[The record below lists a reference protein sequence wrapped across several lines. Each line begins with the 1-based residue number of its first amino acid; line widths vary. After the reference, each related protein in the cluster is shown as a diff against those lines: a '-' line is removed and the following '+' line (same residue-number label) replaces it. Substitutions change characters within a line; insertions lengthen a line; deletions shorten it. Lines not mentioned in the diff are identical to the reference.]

1 MFKRIVLVLVESD
14 DLVFLPN
21 VSDCLEEY
29 WESEKVKVLIIAASK
44 TGGGHGR
51 MLAYRDFLL
60 SRNHTV
66 SLIQIPGASFSE
78 KLWYYYTRGLA
89 RLGGHE
95 KRHMK
100 KTADLMEK
108 RINEGHYDVVIGV
121 ETVWSY
127 VLTRDLGCL
136 KIFSCESL
144 EADELYFSKRFSD
157 LNQVHSVREMELET
171 IKKSDYV
178 IFPWKTTENYVR
190 RYIYDGDNFVTIKY
204 GCYPK
209 SKKASYFFPPAIVS
223 LGNIGWYWS
232 NRDLLSYLNRIS
244 PYVIDC
250 YGDYRPPK
258 KYGINYKG
266 FAKSTEVVLN
276 YQFGLNTVS
285 KDAFR
290 CNHHASRILTYLSFG
305 LPVLSP
311 DWLQFSHE
319 VKGVLPFN
327 EENFLNVVEDN
338 SDRDQW
344 EMLSKEAH
352 EQARELDWNI
362 VLQPLEKIICK

>member
-1 MFKRIVLVLVESD
+1 M
-14 DLVFLPN
+14 
-21 VSDCLEEY
+21 
-29 WESEKVKVLIIAASK
+29 
-44 TGGGHGR
+44 GGGNQR
-51 MLAYRDFLL
+51 TMAIMNFLKSKGHNVDIIQFPGQNCT
-60 SRNHTV
+60 SR
-66 SLIQIPGASFSE
+66 
-78 KLWYYYTRGLA
+78 LWYYYQRGLA
-89 RLGGHE
+89 RITSHE

-100 KTADLMEK
+100 KIADRLEK
-108 RINEGHYDVVIGV
+108 VIKEKKYDVAIGV
-121 ETVWSY
+121 ETPFSY
-127 VLTRDLGCL
+127 VLTRDLNCL
-136 KIFSCESL
+136 KIFCCESL
-144 EADELYFSKRFSD
+144 ATDELYFSKNFGTIERIRI
-157 LNQVHSVREMELET
+157 LREMETEILKE
-171 IKKSDYV
+171 SDYV
-178 IFPWKTTENYVR
+178 VFPWKTTESYVR
-190 RYIYDGDNFVTIKY
+190 KYIWNGSNFVTIKY

-209 SKKASYFFPPAIVS
+209 SKTASYFFPTSIVS

-232 NRDLLSYLNRIS
+232 NRELLSYLNRIS

-250 YGDYRPPK
+250 YGDYKPPK

-327 EENFLNVVEDN
+327 EGNFLEIVETN
-338 SDRDQW
+338 SDRDRW
-344 EMLSKEAH
+344 EKLSKYAY
-352 EQARELDWNI
+352 EQACELEWNK
-362 VLQPLEKIICK
+362 VLQPLEKLIS

>member
-1 MFKRIVLVLVESD
+1 MKI
-14 DLVFLPN
+14 
-21 VSDCLEEY
+21 
-29 WESEKVKVLIIAASK
+29 LIIGPSE

-51 MLAYRDFLL
+51 MLAYRDFLQ
-60 SRNHTV
+60 SKNHSV
-66 SLIQIPGASFSE
+66 SLFEIPGKRFSD

-89 RLGGHE
+89 RLWDHE
-95 KRHMK
+95 KRHMRK
-100 KTADLMEK
+100 MADLLEK
-108 RINEGHYDVVIGV
+108 RINGSHYDVVIGV

-144 EADELYFSKRFSD
+144 EADELYFSKKFTD
-157 LNQVHSVREMELET
+157 LDRVHSVRGVELE
-171 IKKSDYV
+171 ILKKSDYV

-190 RYIYDGDNFVTIKY
+190 RYIWNGSNFVTIKY
-204 GCYPK
+204 GCHPQ
-209 SKKASYFFPPAIVS
+209 SKTASYFFPISIVS

-232 NRDLLSYLNRIS
+232 NRELMSYLTRIS

-250 YGDYRPPK
+250 YGAYKPPK

-266 FAKSTEVVLN
+266 FAKSTEIVLN

-285 KDAFR
+285 KDKFR
-290 CNHHASRILTYLSFG
+290 CNHHASRIMTYLAFG

-319 VKGVLPFN
+319 LKGVLPFN
-327 EENFLNVVEDN
+327 EENFLNIVEDN
-338 SDRDQW
+338 SDRDRW
-344 EMLSKEAH
+344 ERLSKEAH
-352 EQARELDWNI
+352 EQARELDWNT
-362 VLQPLEKIICK
+362 VLQPLEKLVSK